1 MKTRKQLYSDMRAAL
16 SVEARAVLL
25 VLGVFIAALGLS
37 ASAAAHNGGRAATTG
52 SVTFTDPA
60 GDAGTSSPDITSV
73 TINGDPGTGTITV
86 AVTATAY
93 LPASPDGL
101 ERDINVFLDTDK
113 NGSTGSISGSEYV
126 LDAWNDSTGAWWDM
140 GRWDGSAWKSVPQS
154 ATMSFTRSGDV
165 LTWTLNAADL
175 GGATG
180 FALYA
185 SAGTYDAGNNAVDR
199 DFAPDSGKWTY
210 DLSAGAPSPSTTT
223 TTTTTTTSAPT
234 RDLTMFLTPEIGK
247 PATVPVRAVAG
258 KRLTFSFHVNR
269 SDDHKPL
276 MSGKMIGASSV
287 AGKVVPH
294 TQSFSRGVA
303 RLSLV
308 VPKSAKGKQL
318 KVKLTITA
326 PSYKGT
332 DGTYVDVATGQTG
345 TIHTSYS
352 GQSATR
358 NVSLVIR

>member
-1 MKTRKQLYSDMRAAL
+1 MKTRKQLSSGMRAAL
-16 SVEARAVLL
+16 SAEARAVLL
-25 VLGVFIAALGLS
+25 VLGVCIAAALGLV
-37 ASAAAHNGGRAATTG
+37 ASAAAHNGGRAATAG
-52 SVTFTDPA
+52 SVTFSDPA

-73 TINGDPGTGTITV
+73 TINGDPAIGTITV
-86 AVTATAY
+86 AVTATGY

-113 NGSTGSISGSEYV
+113 NGSTGSPCGCEYA
-126 LDAWNDSTGAWWDM
+126 LAAWNDSTGVWWDM

-165 LTWTLNAADL
+165 FTWTLNAADL

-180 FALYA
+180 FAFFGAA
-185 SAGTYDAGNNAVDR
+185 SAYDAGGNAVGR
-199 DFAPDSGKWTY
+199 DFAPEDASWTY
-210 DLSAGAPSPSTTT
+210 DLSAGAPTPA
-223 TTTTTTTSAPT
+223 TTTTTSVPT
-234 RDLTMFLTPEIGK
+234 RTLTMFLTPEIGK

-318 KVKLTITA
+318 KVKLTIMA
-326 PSYKGT
+326 PSYKGA
-332 DGTYVDVATGQTG
+332 DGTYVDIATGQTG

-358 NVSLVIR
+358 IVSLVIR

>member
-1 MKTRKQLYSDMRAAL
+1 MKTRKQLYTGMRAAL
-16 SVEARAVLL
+16 SAEARAVLL
-25 VLGVFIAALGLS
+25 VLGVCIAALGLS

-73 TINGDPGTGTITV
+73 TINGDPATGTITV
-86 AVTATAY
+86 AVTATGY
-93 LPASPDGL
+93 LPTSPDGL
-101 ERDINVFLDTDK
+101 ERDIDVYLDIDK
-113 NGSTGSISGSEYV
+113 NGTTGSPCGCEYA
-126 LDAWNDSTGAWWDM
+126 LAAWNDSTGVWWDM

-180 FALYA
+180 FALDV
-185 SAGTYDAGNNAVDR
+185 SAGTFDAGDNAVGR

-210 DLSAGAPSPSTTT
+210 DLSGGVPGPSTT

-234 RDLTMFLTPEIGK
+234 RTLTTFLRPEIGK

-287 AGKVVPH
+287 AGQVVPH

-308 VPKSAKGKQL
+308 VPKSAEGKQL
-318 KVKLTITA
+318 KVKITITA

-332 DGTYVDVATGQTG
+332 DGTWVDVATGQTG

-358 NVSLVIR
+358 IVSVVIR